1 MKKIFLFY
9 LCVFLLCTNI
19 SFATNI
25 TIPDLNSS
33 SSNSWYGTHE
43 DQEVEPGM
51 ARSQAW
57 DLEGFFVNGTVLSL
71 VGGYDFK
78 NGAGSGKKFYSGDI
92 FIDITGDA
100 VYGNTKGSENG
111 NRQVANTFGYDY
123 VLDLDWDNL
132 TYDLYGINGNSKVLT
147 AYYKQNQG
155 SSPWRYDSGGTL
167 IYKDKNFD
175 YITGLTDGQTG
186 FLGGLH
192 NKLSMD
198 LSFLNTLTGNAHT
211 DFTVHYTMGCGNDNI
226 MGYGTIPNPEPAT
239 MILLGF
245 GLIGIAGIGR
255 KIKS

>member
-92 FIDITGDA
+92 FIVIHLFSSK
-100 VYGNTKGSENG
+100 VPPKLPLKRIEN
-111 NRQVANTFGYDY
+111 
-123 VLDLDWDNL
+123 
-132 TYDLYGINGNSKVLT
+132 INNSK
-147 AYYKQNQG
+147 
-155 SSPWRYDSGGTL
+155 
-167 IYKDKNFD
+167 KN
-175 YITGLTDGQTG
+175 L
-186 FLGGLH
+186 
-192 NKLSMD
+192 K
-198 LSFLNTLTGNAHT
+198 
-211 DFTVHYTMGCGNDNI
+211 
-226 MGYGTIPNPEPAT
+226 
-239 MILLGF
+239 ILF
-245 GLIGIAGIGR
+245 VFV
-255 KIKS
+255 

>member
-9 LCVFLLCTNI
+9 LCVFFLCTNI

-33 SSNSWYGTHE
+33 SINSWYGDQE

-78 NGAGSGKKFYSGDI
+78 NGAGSFYSGDI

-100 VYGNTKGSENG
+100 VYGDKNGTSNG
-111 NRQVANTFGYDY
+111 NRKVKNSFGYNY
-123 VLDLDWDNL
+123 VLDLDWKKL
-132 TYDLYGINGNSKVLT
+132 TYDLYEINEDSNVLT

-155 SSPWRYDSGGTL
+155 SSPWRYDSAGEL
-167 IYKDKNFD
+167 ISKNNKFD
-175 YITGLTDGQTG
+175 YITGLTDEQTG
-186 FLGGLH
+186 FLGGKH
-192 NKLSMD
+192 NQLSMD
-198 LSFLNTLTGNAHT
+198 LSFLNTLTGNTRT
-211 DFTVHYTMGCGNDNI
+211 DFTVHYTMECGNDNI
-226 MGYGTIPNPEPAT
+226 MGHGTIPNPEPAT
-239 MILLGF
+239 MLLLGF
-245 GLIGIAGIGR
+245 GLIGIAGISR
-255 KIKS
+255 RIKS